1 VGPIDRVGKAEA
13 VQGRADFDLCRDC
26 GICCDGTLF
35 GAIVV
40 HIPERE
46 FVESLGIP
54 VSEDPDGGF
63 VAPLP
68 CSAFVGG
75 CCALYE
81 IGRPMTCGSYRCA
94 VVTEYTAGRVDHDDS
109 LVVIDLVRSLARD
122 LEVEMGLAP
131 GAYTMKVVAGF
142 LTEHQPWAAPER
154 HGQFLTTF
162 HRFDTLAQQHFS
174 YSPRPDEVLASAAG
188 ALLAAAPGS

>member
-1 VGPIDRVGKAEA
+1 MCLE
-13 VQGRADFDLCRDC
+13 C

-46 FVESLGIP
+46 FVESLGLT
-54 VSEDPDGGF
+54 VRADPDGGV

-68 CSAFVGG
+68 CTAFVDG

-94 VVTEYTAGRVDHDDS
+94 VVTEYTAGRVDRDDS
-109 LVVIDLVRSLARD
+109 LAVIERVRSLARE
-122 LEVEMGLAP
+122 LEVEMGLAF
-131 GAYTMKVVAGF
+131 GTYTMGAVAEF
-142 LTEHQPWAAPER
+142 LTEHQPWAAPDR
-154 HGQFLTTF
+154 HGDFLVTF
-162 HRFDTLAQQHFS
+162 HRFDALAQQHFS
-174 YSPRPDEVLASAAG
+174 YSPRPDEIEASAAG
-188 ALLAAAPGS
+188 GRLAALAGA